1 MENASVFG
9 ENLLI
14 GINYIL
20 SIVVN
25 FAHMTFPGTNV
36 PYIMIPIGV
45 WGIYFIWK
53 FIMGQM
59 FDVEWK
65 K

>member
-1 MENASVFG
+1 MENALVFG
-9 ENLLI
+9 EELYTAIAYVANI
-14 GINYIL
+14 ITT
-20 SIVVN
+20 
-25 FAHMTFPGTNV
+25 FASMTFPGTSI

-45 WGIYFIWK
+45 WGIYFVWK
-53 FIMGQM
+53 VVLGNM